1 MTRDRDKSIERERER
16 ESKYFNEWVS
26 EHEDETDR
34 RRRRIPIA
42 RKLPDPG
49 TLRCFSDSFLM
60 WSCETMKEEM
70 KAISWWTSMASAVL
84 MGWELTPTQMWTEIV
99 SCGRGSDAG

>member
-1 MTRDRDKSIERERER
+1 MTRDRDKSIKRER

-60 WSCETMKEEM
+60 WSWETMKEEM
-70 KAISWWTSMASAVL
+70 KAMSWWTSMASAVL
-84 MGWELTPTQMWTEIV
+84 MGWELTPTQMGTKIV
-99 SCGRGSDAG
+99 LCRPRRDAS